1 MKRLVS
7 LAEVNTRTL
16 QLRVPDPSPGEPP
29 ALELPLRR
37 TYRLDARGQA
47 ILQRFIQPAKAKPRT
62 VGSGAD
68 SEIAAG
74 GTAKTASGDLRRQKT
89 AAVMRSWGAA
99 AAGGRERL
107 PLCKPASVPPPFA
120 FLAHHSADASLRQT
134 PRLLV
139 TRLLTAL
146 WCELR
151 EYYEVY
157 ALLVPPPPATASMR
171 RGSRHHEELE
181 RQLHRNIDPSPLVAA
196 MAAAADAQHRDRLAQ
211 IAATT
216 NAAEQS
222 RQRQWDRHVL
232 DLLDGAS
239 PVANELAVAWLDGIM
254 VRLVALLTTGQARE
268 VLVHGFVDT
277 AGVKVRGKIQ
287 SDDVLV
293 SGVVDYI
300 GLAASVPAVQ
310 EVPDPQAPL
319 AAAQLKLN
327 SFATSPPLGLQLGPP
342 LGPPSSPPL
351 SPPLDSLG
359 SSQPSRVILDL
370 SDLLARAG
378 ALCACS
384 PPRLQLTDVKT
395 RSIKSVPTQPSV
407 VEAAKWQVSHYR
419 HFLAALSGA
428 AAPPAATPFGYTM
441 LLANAER
448 RGADADKPLGLHTM
462 LRLLSAHS
470 DVVWRDF
477 VRLAQGQ
484 SLGIA
489 HFDGATP
496 RIAPYDARVLLDA
509 EGRVPRDP
517 DFEGGERRW
526 AQLVAPLLRVWH
538 TPLTLRYFAAR
549 LAQLYALL
557 APSLGTGVDTTVEYH
572 HAASGTCFETLAFE
586 RDGVDYAR
594 HLQSLM
600 AFWRAQ
606 RPPAPPDDVAKCHH
620 CDFRQWCRVPNPQL
634 TFNLGDELRELY

>member
-1 MKRLVS
+1 MKRLAS
-7 LAEVNTRTL
+7 LAEVNTHTL
-16 QLRVPDPSPGEPP
+16 QLRVPDASPGESP
-29 ALELPLRR
+29 ALSLPLRQ
-37 TYRLDARGQA
+37 TYRLEARGQA
-47 ILQRFIQPAKAKPRT
+47 ILKRFIQPAKARSKA
-62 VGSGAD
+62 VS
-68 SEIAAG
+68 G
-74 GTAKTASGDLRRQKT
+74 GTASGGAAKTASIDLPRQKS

-99 AAGGRERL
+99 AAGGRGRL
-107 PLCKPASVPPPFA
+107 PLCKPASVAPPFA
-120 FLAHHSADASLRQT
+120 FLARHSADASLRQT

-181 RQLHRNIDPSPLVAA
+181 RQLHRNIDPSSLVAA
-196 MAAAADAQHRDRLAQ
+196 MAAAADAQHRARVAQ

-222 RQRQWDRHVL
+222 RQRQWDRQVL
-232 DLLDGAS
+232 DLLGGS
-239 PVANELAVAWLDGIM
+239 CPVANDLAVAWLDGIM
-254 VRLVALLTTGQARE
+254 ARLVALLTTGQARE
-268 VLVHGFVDT
+268 VLVHAFVDA
-277 AGVKVRGKIQ
+277 AGVRVGGDIQ
-287 SDDVLV
+287 SEDVLV

-300 GLAASVPAVQ
+300 GWAASVQ
-310 EVPDPQAPL
+310 EVRSPRAPL
-319 AAAQLKLN
+319 TAALGE
-327 SFATSPPLGLQLGPP
+327 SFSTSTSLVPHLGPP
-342 LGPPSSPPL
+342 RCPPL
-351 SPPLDSLG
+351 APPLDPQPPLDSSG
-359 SSQPSRVILDL
+359 SSQPPIMLDL

-378 ALCACS
+378 ALWVCS

-395 RSIKSVPTQPSV
+395 RSVKSIPAQPSV
-407 VEAAKWQVSHYR
+407 VDAAKWQVSHYR

-428 AAPPAATPFGYTM
+428 AGPAAATPFGYTM

-448 RGADADKPLGLHTM
+448 RGADVDKPLGLHTM
-462 LRLLSAHS
+462 LQLLSAHS

-484 SLGIA
+484 PLGIPY
-489 HFDGATP
+489 FDGATP
-496 RIAPYDARVLLDA
+496 RITPYDARVLLDA

-557 APSLGTGVDTTVEYH
+557 APSLGAGVDTTVEYH
-572 HAASGTCFETLAFE
+572 HAASGTCFKTLAFE
-586 RDGVDYAR
+586 CDDDDYVR

-600 AFWRAQ
+600 AFWRGE
-606 RPPAPPDDVAKCHH
+606 RPPAQPDDVAKCHY
-620 CDFRQWCRVPNPQL
+620 CDFRQSCRVPNPQL